1 MKWNSILFAIGMV
14 MSIIFVTLAFLMT
27 RAEAG
32 GPWSDQYCNAT
43 VETVIVKND
52 QGEVIDKQTIETLHC
67 DDGRNDFIAFSGI
80 AKECKEY
87 WYEMYIGG
95 NWERKRGYVCQKF
108 DGSWEMVNP
117 IK

>member
-1 MKWNSILFAIGMV
+1 MKLNSILIAIGMV

-52 QGEVIDKQTIETLHC
+52 QGEVIDKQTIRMKKLES
-67 DDGRNDFIAFSGI
+67 R
-80 AKECKEY
+80 
-87 WYEMYIGG
+87 
-95 NWERKRGYVCQKF
+95 QKK
-108 DGSWEMVNP
+108 WLNLQQV
-117 IK
+117 